1 MRDVNVGSWDRE
13 PQLSPE
19 LLESLR
25 ELNHRFLDL
34 VGNPAGNWLAQ
45 HRAGWPC
52 DLSRQLAALSF
63 AERKAIASCPYALFD
78 LRFHDHAHWSSRLLP
93 LSRWPSTQWTVCDAA
108 ACDQQTLEFVRL
120 ALFFA
125 WHVAATASLAARF
138 FTGMNEMTVTA
149 FRSVTINCIP
159 ALAITESVNL
169 TARWSDRPAYWA
181 ALTSAASRPN
191 ADSLRRIQTSG
202 LQLAAAVQ
210 LARQPA

>member
-1 MRDVNVGSWDRE
+1 MQDVNVGGWARE
-13 PQLSPE
+13 PQLSTE

-34 VGNPAGNWLAQ
+34 VGNPAGDWLAE
-45 HRAGWPC
+45 RRTGWPC
-52 DLSRQLAALSF
+52 DLSRQLAALSV

-78 LRFHDHAHWSSRLLP
+78 LRFHDHVHWRSRLQ
-93 LSRWPSTQWTVCDAA
+93 PSTQWTVCDAA
-108 ACDQQTLEFVRL
+108 LCDQQTLEFVRL

-138 FTGMNEMTVTA
+138 LTGMNEMTVAA

-159 ALAITESVNL
+159 ALAITESVKL

-181 ALTSAASRPN
+181 ALTRAASRPN
-191 ADSLRRIQTSG
+191 ADTLRRIQISG
-202 LQLAAAVQ
+202 LQLAAALQ
-210 LARQPA
+210 LARDPA